1 MVTNTLPPVSFRF
14 GGGGGRRVDGR
25 GGRDR
30 GGGVARS
37 AIRSVG
43 AE

>member
-1 MVTNTLPPVSFRF
+1 MTNTLPPVSFRF
-14 GGGGGRRVDGR
+14 GGGGRRVDGR
-25 GGRDR
+25 GVRDR